1 MKPSIRP
8 LAIITVSIFG
18 FLIIL
23 TQYANKS
30 NFEMTAR
37 DVHKEIIKTNYVL
50 NDTEIS
56 KLKNSALVDIRE
68 PEQYIISHDPK
79 AINIPL
85 SSLLDK
91 EYQEFWHK
99 DQPKILQSNDPVKA
113 HGAWMLLTQLGIK
126 GLFVNE

>member
-30 NFEMTAR
+30 SFEMTAR

-56 KLKNSALVDIRE
+56 KLKNSALIDIRE

-85 SSLLDK
+85 SSLLDE

>member
-30 NFEMTAR
+30 NFELTAQ
-37 DVHKEIIKTNYVL
+37 DIYKEAIKTNYVL

-56 KLKNSALVDIRE
+56 KLKNRSLIDIRE

-85 SSLLDK
+85 SSILNE
-91 EYQEFWHK
+91 EYQGIWRRN
-99 DQPKILQSNDPVKA
+99 QPKILQSNDPVKA
-113 HGAWMLLTQLGIK
+113 HGAWMLLTQLGVEQLYI
-126 GLFVNE
+126 LQ

>member
-18 FLIIL
+18 FLVIL

-30 NFEMTAR
+30 DFEMTAK
-37 DVHKEIIKTNYVL
+37 DIHKEVIKTNYVL
-50 NDTEIS
+50 NDSVLS
-56 KLKNSALVDIRE
+56 KLENSSLIDIRE
-68 PEQYIISHDPK
+68 PEQYIISHDTN

-85 SSLLDK
+85 SSILNE
-91 EYQEFWHK
+91 EYQDIWRK

-113 HGAWMLLTQLGIK
+113 HEAWMLLTQLGIK
-126 GLFVNE
+126 SLFVNE

>member
-1 MKPSIRP
+1 MKQSIRP

-37 DVHKEIIKTNYVL
+37 DIQKEVIKTNYVL
-50 NDTEIS
+50 NDREVS
-56 KLKNSALVDIRE
+56 KLENRSLIDIRE

-85 SSLLDK
+85 SIILNE
-91 EYQEFWHK
+91 EYQEIWRRN
-99 DQPKILQSNDPVKA
+99 QPKILQSNDPDKA